1 MQRDPE
7 IDPDLEAAQR
17 PTSFRQAKGAG
28 PWALSLLNHLETG
41 RLVPKDEQR
50 PPSYYR
56 GRRNDPA
63 FREMMLQVNPQIHRS
78 NAPGTLRRTWIQ
90 RFSPGRSLA
99 KWFN

>member
-1 MQRDPE
+1 MTNRMVRDHN
-7 IDPDLEAAQR
+7 
-17 PTSFRQAKGAG
+17 QAKGAG

-63 FREMMLQVNPQIHRS
+63 FREMMLQSIHKS
-78 NAPGTLRRTWIQ
+78 IAQMHQGH
-90 RFSPGRSLA
+90 
-99 KWFN
+99 